1 MKQDKKVVEIP
12 ADEFQELVE
21 SLKQCREDKKKLE
34 TANKFL
40 NEEIIK
46 YNERFSDESSRQNSR
61 T

>member
-1 MKQDKKVVEIP
+1 MAQDKKIVEVP

-40 NEEIIK
+40 NEEIEE
-46 YNERFSDESSRQNSR
+46 YNKKFSDESGK
-61 T
+61 